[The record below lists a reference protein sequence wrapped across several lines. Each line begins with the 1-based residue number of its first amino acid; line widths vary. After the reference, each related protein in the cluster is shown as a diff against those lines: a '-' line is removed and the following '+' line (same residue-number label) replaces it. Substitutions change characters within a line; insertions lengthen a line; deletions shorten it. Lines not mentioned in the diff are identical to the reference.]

1 MGNAQVITA
10 FYHMARQQVLRL
22 TALCGRFKH
31 LFYNGAVASNNGE
44 SICFSAQN
52 TL

>member
-1 MGNAQVITA
+1 MSNAQVITG
-10 FYHMARQQVLRL
+10 FYHMALMEVLRL
-22 TALCGRFKH
+22 MALCRRFKH